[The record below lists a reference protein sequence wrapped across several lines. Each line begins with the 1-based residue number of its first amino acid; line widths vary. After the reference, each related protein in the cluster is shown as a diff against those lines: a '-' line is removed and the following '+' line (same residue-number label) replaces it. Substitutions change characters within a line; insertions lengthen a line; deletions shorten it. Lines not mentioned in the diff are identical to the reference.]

1 MTEFEN
7 QCYGMS
13 EADIREEYM
22 EGLTA
27 KISGLEMVV
36 MGILSDVQEM
46 VALQEETGAK
56 NLQRFTNEYVR
67 KQLNR
72 AKFILCEMSEN
83 QRITK

>member
-27 KISGLEMVV
+27 RISGLEMVV
-36 MGILSDVQEM
+36 MGILSDCQEM
-46 VALQEETGAK
+46 VAMQAETGG
-56 NLQRFTNEYVR
+56 QRKFTNEYVR

-83 QRITK
+83 QRVTN